1 LGVGKSIVQMAG
13 AKIECLHVLA
23 SAYTHRAYPYKNL
36 WLPGITG
43 ALEAVAVHKPL
54 LNGLVLVAD
63 DLNA

>member
-1 LGVGKSIVQMAG
+1 MAG

-23 SAYTHRAYPYKNL
+23 SAYTHRDHPYKNL